1 MGFNCVP
8 YHLPNLDLIII
19 TSTWIP
25 PLDYSCQVCQ
35 KIDDANQMLLCD
47 NCNGGYHTHMQ
58 HVGCHA
64 CGAQRVRKCFE
75 IFVWEERHNI
85 GNTQGF
91 RTSQGDATLMATLT
105 R

>member
-1 MGFNCVP
+1 
-8 YHLPNLDLIII
+8 
-19 TSTWIP
+19 
-25 PLDYSCQVCQ
+25 
-35 KIDDANQMLLCD
+35 
-47 NCNGGYHTHMQ
+47 MQ